1 MIDPE
6 TCTHAKLLPTF
17 DEVEAKALLAACKH
31 EHPPGDFDA
40 MFGVCN
46 ACTHEIRKRW
56 PRGEGQCPDC
66 GGQVIAYASYAH
78 YGYGDW

>member
-17 DEVEAKALLAACKH
+17 NEDEAKILLATCEH
-31 EHPPGDFDA
+31 ERFDDFEA
-40 MFGVCN
+40 MFGICT
-46 ACTHEIRKRW
+46 ACTREIRKRW

-66 GGQVIAYASYAH
+66 GGQVIAYASHAH
-78 YGYGDW
+78 YTYGDW